1 MRFSSLIAFILP
13 LSALA
18 TPIIVVDRVAAL
30 RNLFDGLKN
39 ASRIYGATLS
49 LPLENEKMRQSI
61 ASLQANIAVIPL
73 AGAMD
78 NISKA
83 VHEGRNPGG
92 DEYVNI
98 AYWSK

>member
-1 MRFSSLIAFILP
+1 MRFSSLIALILP

-18 TPIIVVDRVAAL
+18 APIIVDDRVTAL
-30 RNLFDGLKN
+30 HNLFDGLNN

-83 VHEGRNPGG
+83 VNEGMNPGTN
-92 DEYVNI
+92 EYVNI
-98 AYWSK
+98 AHWSK